1 MKGRK
6 PDLKVIEGKAVEDC
20 NLFSAPDH
28 IPEPMREGWLKVA
41 ADLRARKLLTE
52 AMDGSLD
59 AYIMALWNMRRAQQ
73 MIDEHGELIPDGKGS
88 LKANPA
94 INLLGKAQE
103 VFLRLSTELG
113 LTPVSRSRAALQPPK
128 EKEDDIFS
136 HAGMDF

>member
-6 PDLKVIEGKAVEDC
+6 PDLRVIENSSPPEEIP
-20 NLFSAPDH
+20 LAPDH
-28 IPEPMREGWLKVA
+28 IPEPMREEWLKVA
-41 ADLRARKLLTE
+41 ADLRDRKLLNE
-52 AMDGSLD
+52 AMGGSLD

-73 MIDEHGELIPDGKGS
+73 MIDQHGELIGDGKGS

-113 LTPVSRSRAALQPPK
+113 LTPVARSRAAFQPPK
-128 EKEDDIFS
+128 EKDNDIFS
-136 HAGMDF
+136 HAGL